1 MLTAIG
7 GELAHAD
14 SQRAEHEVLVAQ
26 ATMEEV
32 RELKTELKE
41 AEGSLAEQRALIG
54 ALAQGNAAPATS
66 EEGEQAARRMRRQMP
81 PPTASLRHVHRQ
93 HRSPSRPRATR
104 STRPRSSQRWDT
116 DAAEVLHGAMQQCGA
131 RRAARGTTRHV
142 AHGTRPT
149 RHVAHGMRHAE
160 SPQMLTLVQQF
171 LKVARNPARSSLASS
186 YKCTR
191 NSTKSST
198 EFLSQEF
205 LRLNNV
211 LNSKVQ
217 LEARYN

>member
-1 MLTAIG
+1 MYRCEHRPALHIYKIIIYIIYYIYDRAWSSVFCDADGGNAGAESEDEGADPAEDEDVGEDWMLRRMRRGRSAEEGEEGEARGLSFEDGEEG
-7 GELAHAD
+7 GEG
-14 SQRAEHEVLVAQ
+14 
-26 ATMEEV
+26 EE
-32 RELKTELKE
+32 
-41 AEGSLAEQRALIG
+41 G
-54 ALAQGNAAPATS
+54 

-160 SPQMLTLVQQF
+160 SLQQH
-171 LKVARNPARSSLASS
+171 RR
-186 YKCTR
+186 C
-191 NSTKSST
+191 
-198 EFLSQEF
+198 
-205 LRLNNV
+205 LR
-211 LNSKVQ
+211 
-217 LEARYN
+217 

>member
-1 MLTAIG
+1 
-7 GELAHAD
+7 
-14 SQRAEHEVLVAQ
+14 
-26 ATMEEV
+26 
-32 RELKTELKE
+32 
-41 AEGSLAEQRALIG
+41 
-54 ALAQGNAAPATS
+54 
-66 EEGEQAARRMRRQMP
+66 MP

-93 HRSPSRPRATR
+93 HRSPSRPR

-131 RRAARGTTRHV
+131 RRVARGTTRHV

-149 RHVAHGMRHAE
+149 RHVAHGMRHAQ

-186 YKCTR
+186 YKCIG

-198 EFLSQEF
+198 EFLLQEF

-211 LNSKVQ
+211 L
-217 LEARYN
+217 